1 MNKRFLL
8 GLVAGAV
15 VSLGANAAVSDGV
28 VRVGVLNDQSG
39 PYSASGGPGSVAA
52 AEMAAEDYIKATG
65 SKLKVEVV
73 AGDMQNKPDVG
84 AAIARKWFDANGVD
98 VIVDVPNSAV
108 ALAVNEITRQK
119 NKVVLFSGAG
129 TADLTGSA
137 CSPNTVHWSYDTW
150 MLSHGA
156 ANALMA
162 RGDDSWF
169 FISADYAFGKIL
181 AQETGDTVR
190 AQGGKV
196 LETVH
201 VPLGT
206 TDFSSFL
213 LHAQASKA
221 KVVGLA
227 NAGADTSNSAKQARE
242 FGLIA
247 GGQTIAALSMTLD
260 SVDGLG
266 LEAGQ
271 GLVFMV
277 SYYWD
282 ANDSSRAWA
291 QRFAERYDG
300 PPTNHMAGTYSSVL
314 HYLSAVDALQDDT
327 DGVKIVEQMK
337 SMPVD
342 DPLFGKGEIRADG
355 RFVHQAYLV
364 QVKKPSES
372 HAKYDYLDILETIP
386 GDKAFRPL
394 EEGGCDLVNAAAGE
408 KS

>member
-190 AQGGKV
+190 AQGGVSTRTTIV
-196 LETVH
+196 L
-201 VPLGT
+201 T
-206 TDFSSFL
+206 TPW
-213 LHAQASKA
+213 
-221 KVVGLA
+221 
-227 NAGADTSNSAKQARE
+227 E
-242 FGLIA
+242 
-247 GGQTIAALSMTLD
+247 
-260 SVDGLG
+260 
-266 LEAGQ
+266 
-271 GLVFMV
+271 
-277 SYYWD
+277 
-282 ANDSSRAWA
+282 
-291 QRFAERYDG
+291 
-300 PPTNHMAGTYSSVL
+300 
-314 HYLSAVDALQDDT
+314 
-327 DGVKIVEQMK
+327 
-337 SMPVD
+337 
-342 DPLFGKGEIRADG
+342 
-355 RFVHQAYLV
+355 
-364 QVKKPSES
+364 
-372 HAKYDYLDILETIP
+372 
-386 GDKAFRPL
+386 
-394 EEGGCDLVNAAAGE
+394 
-408 KS
+408 